1 VGDEE
6 KKLSFRRAST
16 DAHSQKDEYKAHCFP
31 DISTE
36 DLLNNGHCASLSES
50 FKRQTFDTIGSSQGK
65 FVSGFGDSCAS
76 PKNAAS
82 LAEIEKQAYQKGFI
96 DGEKQGV
103 ADGER
108 VGFDSVVSKVETL
121 MKSFQEALLQIKNV
135 RNEIYHRIEKEV
147 VELSLAIAKKV
158 ICQEIKTDREVVV
171 CVAREALNKVE
182 DTGNIKIKMSP
193 DDLNFINET
202 KYQISNLIEH
212 IDNVTVEAE
221 DSIPNGGCIIETEFG
236 DIDARIEKQLQAIE
250 ESFLSGIENP
260 SQGG

>member
-6 KKLSFRRAST
+6 KKLSYRRAST
-16 DAHSQKDEYKAHCFP
+16 DAHFQKGEYKAHCFP
-31 DISTE
+31 DISAE
-36 DLLNNGHCASLSES
+36 DSLNNGPCAPLSEG
-50 FKRQTFDTIGSSQGK
+50 FKRQTYDTTGSIQGE
-65 FVSGFGDSCAS
+65 FVSGFGDSCVS
-76 PKNAAS
+76 PKDAAS
-82 LAEIEKQAYQKGFI
+82 LAEIEKQAYQKGFV
-96 DGEKQGV
+96 DGKKKGI

-108 VGFDSVVSKVETL
+108 AGFDSAVSKVETL
-121 MKSFQEALLQIKNV
+121 IKSFQGALLQIKNV
-135 RNEIYHRIEKEV
+135 RNETYHRIEKEV

-158 ICQEIKTDREVVV
+158 ICQEIKTDRQVVV

-221 DSIPNGGCIIETEFG
+221 DGIPNGGCIIETEFG
-236 DIDARIEKQLQAIE
+236 EIDARIEKQLQAIE
-250 ESFLSGIENP
+250 ESFLTEIENL
-260 SQGG
+260 SQGA